1 MEIWEWIV
9 LAVAVG
15 LIVVLAVALMR
26 IRQRRAHLRGRTD
39 SGRSTTAQSP
49 DPEREWP
56 SAA

>member
-1 MEIWEWIV
+1 METWEWIV

-26 IRQRRAHLRGRTD
+26 IRQREPTFEAD